1 MMTGS
6 GPGQTIGLN
15 LRTWLYV
22 GGVDWTDVRVSPSV
36 GVDVGFAGCIAEV
49 RAAPIFTYFTAV
61 GD

>member
-36 GVDVGFAGCIAEV
+36 GVDVGFTGCIAEV
-49 RAAPIFTYFTAV
+49 RAAQVYLLFYAC
-61 GD
+61 